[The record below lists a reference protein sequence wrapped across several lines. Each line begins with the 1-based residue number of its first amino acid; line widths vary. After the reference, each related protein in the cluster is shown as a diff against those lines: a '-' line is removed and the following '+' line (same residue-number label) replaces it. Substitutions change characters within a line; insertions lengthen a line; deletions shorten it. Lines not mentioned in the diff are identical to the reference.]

1 MSQIVHLGA
10 GGSLL
15 HVPFPTGLSGRYPGV
30 SSLMPREESRDPP
43 SAKSSVRP
51 NAHLCVHIIVYIHVC
66 YIALACVLVTDDRFI
81 MKQIKNVEISSFEQT
96 APLYFEHITSA
107 LDNKVHSA
115 AGIISEQSEPS

>member
-51 NAHLCVHIIVYIHVC
+51 NAHLCIHIIPLIQCTYMYVILLLHVC
-66 YIALACVLVTDDRFI
+66 WYRR
-81 MKQIKNVEISSFEQT
+81 S
-96 APLYFEHITSA
+96 
-107 LDNKVHSA
+107 VHYEA
-115 AGIISEQSEPS
+115 D